1 MEYSQNEKNI
11 KVVLSQTEGLLNYVK
26 EQIDNW
32 LELNVK
38 NSGARWFHIH
48 KGIDLIYINAEGYN
62 TPPLTRLELDIEN
75 IDSISANKVSEFVY
89 LYLKNQFGIEEQSEY
104 LTYDTHNLYFK
115 EENKQKKEENKMD
128 LQMEEENLIE
138 EEQIVNY
145 GNQIFNIFQSLKE
158 NGNCKVYPKN
168 SYNSKEQIIYNLT
181 IDDKGRLNVTA
192 ELRGYEFNPWTEYDL
207 AIDKLDYPNYVR
219 EFSSN
224 VGVNLANI
232 FLSCYQGEGIKV
244 SSHKNNKNNDTTIAL
259 NELYSYL
266 NQMYSVFDYENV
278 ENWLE
283 TNGLLS
289 QWIKGSMNG
298 RLNILLN
305 NVKPYSYDPQFDGL
319 FSYEKMIGNLISSSQ
334 RFLIK
339 RGKAY
344 QDWSRIQNR
353 EYSIA
358 GDKESSIKK

>member
-1 MEYSQNEKNI
+1 MKNSQNEKII
-11 KVVLSQTEGLLNYVK
+11 KVVLSQTEDLLNYVK

-48 KGIDLIYINAEGYN
+48 KGIDLLYINAEGYN

-75 IDSISANKVSEFVY
+75 IDSISAKKVSEFVY

-115 EENKQKKEENKMD
+115 EENKQKKEENKLD
-128 LQMEEENLIE
+128 LEIEEENEIE
-138 EEQIVNY
+138 EERIVNY

-168 SYNSKEQIIYNLT
+168 SYNNKEQIIYNLT
-181 IDDKGRLNVTA
+181 IDEKGRLNVTS
-192 ELRGYEFNPWTEYDL
+192 ELRGYDFNPWTKYNLD
-207 AIDKLDYPNYVR
+207 IDKLDDSNYVR
-219 EFSSN
+219 EISSS
-224 VGVNLANI
+224 VSVNLANI
-232 FLSCYQGEGIKV
+232 FLSCYQGEGIRV
-244 SSHKNNKNNDTTIAL
+244 SSHKTNKNKDNTIAL

-278 ENWLE
+278 ENWLY

-298 RLNILLN
+298 KTNILLN
-305 NVKPYSYDPQFDGL
+305 NVKPYNYDPQFDGL
-319 FSYEKMIGNLISSSQ
+319 LSYEKMLGNLISSSQ
-334 RFLIK
+334 RFLLK

-344 QDWSRIQNR
+344 QDWYRIQNGENNIVR
-353 EYSIA
+353 
-358 GDKESSIKK
+358 DKESSIKK